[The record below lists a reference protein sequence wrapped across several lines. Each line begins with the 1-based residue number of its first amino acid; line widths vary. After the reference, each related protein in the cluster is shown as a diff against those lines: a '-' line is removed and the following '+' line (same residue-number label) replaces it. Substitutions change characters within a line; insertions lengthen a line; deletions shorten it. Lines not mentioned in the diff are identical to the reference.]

1 MAAERS
7 RRDNAGAKMSG
18 LLDKEEEDEFYKT
31 TYGVFDEVGDDKDFN
46 YNSPDEAEDEVD
58 SDFSI
63 DENDDP
69 KSDPED
75 EETARK
81 KVKVCRLSNSIISD
95 FLTFLSPEERGCSD
109 QSL

>member
-7 RRDNAGAKMSG
+7 RRGNAGAKMSG

-31 TYGVFDEVGDDKDFN
+31 TYDDKDK
-46 YNSPDEAEDEVD
+46 
-58 SDFSI
+58 
-63 DENDDP
+63 NDDP

-81 KVKVCRLSNSIISD
+81 KVKVCRLSKTLLLFLIS
-95 FLTFLSPEERGCSD
+95 
-109 QSL
+109 

>member
-1 MAAERS
+1 
-7 RRDNAGAKMSG
+7 MSNQTKLSDFFSKSALNLAVTA
-18 LLDKEEEDEFYKT
+18 LLDDKLPNTHCHQSYLDVVKVRP
-31 TYGVFDEVGDDKDFN
+31 GVG
-46 YNSPDEAEDEVD
+46 DEVD

-109 QSL
+109 

>member
-1 MAAERS
+1 MDTLLENKVKKLRILHNRKYKLKTEAGKLAEDS
-7 RRDNAGAKMSG
+7 STNISG
-18 LLDKEEEDEFYKT
+18 CADSESHS
-31 TYGVFDEVGDDKDFN
+31 EVGDDKDFN

-81 KVKVCRLSNSIISD
+81 KVKVCRLNISYN
-95 FLTFLSPEERGCSD
+95 L
-109 QSL
+109 